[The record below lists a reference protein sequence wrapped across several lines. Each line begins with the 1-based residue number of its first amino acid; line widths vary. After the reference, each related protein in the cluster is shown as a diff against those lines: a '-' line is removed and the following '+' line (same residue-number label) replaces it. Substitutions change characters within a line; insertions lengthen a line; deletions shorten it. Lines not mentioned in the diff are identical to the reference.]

1 MDHLKQALAQALGRP
16 APEAS
21 AAPAVPAD
29 GLPDPLRSAWV
40 ARLRQLG
47 ADVPA
52 APTMGQLT
60 QRSDALAR
68 ALKDQGRQR
77 EAKELASLKEG
88 FLRERER
95 EAWARIK
102 ARFAELELPERAYR
116 ALKQEGADAEQVLAR
131 MAGRRGDALR
141 GMGADRVRDALSK
154 S

>member
-1 MDHLKQALAQALGRP
+1 MDQLKQALAQALGRP

-21 AAPAVPAD
+21 AAPAAAD
-29 GLPDPLRSAWV
+29 GLPDPLQSPWV
-40 ARLRQLG
+40 ARLRQLC
-47 ADVPA
+47 ADLPA
-52 APTMGQLT
+52 APTLGQLT

-68 ALKDQGRQR
+68 ALKEQGRQR
-77 EAKELASLKEG
+77 EARELTALKEA

-116 ALKQEGADAEQVLAR
+116 ALKQEGADAEKVLPR
-131 MAGRRGDALR
+131 LAGRRGDALR